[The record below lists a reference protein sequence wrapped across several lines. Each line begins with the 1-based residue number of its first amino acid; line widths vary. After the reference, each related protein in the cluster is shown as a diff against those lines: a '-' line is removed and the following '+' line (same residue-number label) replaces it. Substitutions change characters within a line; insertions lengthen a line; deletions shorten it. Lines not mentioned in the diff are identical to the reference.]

1 VILSSAL
8 SSKVYAVTGK
18 CTHRFDYEMPKYN
31 LHTQTELVIKLHLQE
46 MSVGV
51 RRVPYS
57 CCVIIAQVNQD
68 ALHWSAQVD

>member
-1 VILSSAL
+1 VILSSVL

-51 RRVPYS
+51 RRVTRVPYS

-68 ALHWSAQVD
+68 ALH

>member
-1 VILSSAL
+1 
-8 SSKVYAVTGK
+8 
-18 CTHRFDYEMPKYN
+18 MPKYN
-31 LHTQTELVIKLHLQE
+31 LHTQIELVIKLHLQE